1 MKAKKVLATVLAAAM
16 TFSLAACGSQEA
28 ATESTTEAAPAAES
42 TEAEAEAPA
51 EIQQVSLRVWGAEED
66 QALLATLIEGFKDTY
81 KDYAEFNIEIGTESE
96 STAKDTILTD
106 IEAAADVY
114 AFANDQLTD
123 LVNAGAL
130 LDLGTVDEALVA
142 YTGKSLNDILAANG
156 DGAVAASQKDGKTY
170 AFPMGGGNNYFLY
183 YDSTVVTDPSNWDA
197 ILADCAAAGKKAGMT
212 FASGWYNASFF
223 QGAGFTTGMNADGTT
238 TIDWNGTSPSGV
250 TGVQVAQAMLNISSN
265 SAFLPIADGDISNQI
280 ASGELA
286 AVVSGTWDAQAAQDA
301 FGEGYAACKLPTY
314 TCGDQQ
320 LQMGCFSG
328 FKLMGVNAYSQQAG
342 WAALLAEYLTN
353 MDSQVARF
361 QARQLAPANTVAAA
375 DPAVEENVAI
385 AASAAQDAFG
395 QVQFVGGKYWDP
407 TATFGEMMAQ
417 GSVKADDEA
426 GIQAALDTLVEGVT
440 APVE

>member
-16 TFSLAACGSQEA
+16 TFSLAACGSSET
-28 ATESTTEAAPAAES
+28 ATETTTDAAPAAES
-42 TEAEAEAPA
+42 TEAEAPA

-66 QALLATLIEGFKDTY
+66 QALLATLIEGFKETY
-81 KDYAEFNIEIGTESE
+81 KDYAEFDIEIGTESE

-130 LDLGTVDEALVA
+130 LELDTVDEALVA
-142 YTGKSLNDILAANG
+142 YTGNSLADILAANG
-156 DGAVAASQKDGKTY
+156 EGSVLASQKDGKTY

-197 ILADCAAAGKKAGMT
+197 ILADCAAANKKAGMT

-238 TIDWNGTSPSGV
+238 TIDWNGTSPSGI
-250 TGVQVAQAMLNISSN
+250 TGVQVAQAMLNLSSN
-265 SAFLPIADGDISNQI
+265 AAFLPIADGDISNQI
-280 ASGELA
+280 ASGDLA

-301 FGEGYAACKLPTY
+301 FGDGYAAAKLPTY
-314 TCGDQQ
+314 TCADKQV
-320 LQMGCFSG
+320 QMGCYSG
-328 FKLMGVNAYSQQAG
+328 FKLIGVNAYSKQAG
-342 WAALLAEYLTN
+342 WAALLGEYLTN

-361 QARQLAPANTVAAA
+361 QARQLAPTNTVASA
-375 DPAVEENVAI
+375 DPAVMQNIAI
-385 AASAAQDAFG
+385 AASAEQDAFG
-395 QVQFVGGKYWDP
+395 QVQYVGGKFWDP